1 MAHKEER
8 QAKSTLKVRSDEEI
22 WARLEELEREEK
34 EWEEKEFLQ
43 REKQIA
49 DSLKE
54 NPEEENRDTKY
65 QEQNRN
71 AKYKERNED
80 TNKLDVKN
88 KTGLQDD
95 RNGALVHKH
104 GSKVKLEANTQPF
117 PTKDVALDTTNRSS
131 DGQAGQ
137 VEDGGDDSPLT
148 ITVTHVLPQLP
159 ALAEEP
165 TSQEVRASTSSC
177 SLLRYTPVLF

>member
-1 MAHKEER
+1 VAHKEER

-34 EWEEKEFLQ
+34 EWEKEKFLQ

-54 NPEEENRDTKY
+54 DPEEENRDTECQK
-65 QEQNRN
+65 QTRN
-71 AKYKERNED
+71 AKYEERNEE
-80 TNKLDVKN
+80 TNKLGVKN
-88 KTGLQDD
+88 KTGLQDNQ
-95 RNGALVHKH
+95 NGALVHKH
-104 GSKVKLEANTQPF
+104 ASRVELEASTQPF
-117 PTKDVALDTTNRSS
+117 PTKDVALDIRSS
-131 DGQAGQ
+131 DGQARED
-137 VEDGGDDSPLT
+137 EDGGDDSPLT

-177 SLLRYTPVLF
+177 GLLYTPVLF